1 MNEGICEEIK
11 SVVRTLLTRKCIG
24 GVHTP
29 EAQLFR
35 KFKNIHDKIIRKKID
50 EDWKQ
55 LENSGCIIRMKKR
68 TKKGTDYHVSL
79 NPKRVF
85 EMKEWL
91 EG

>member
-1 MNEGICEEIK
+1 MEEGINEEVK
-11 SVVRTLLTRKCIG
+11 SIVRTLLTRKRIG

-35 KFKNIHDKIIRKKID
+35 KFKNIHDKEIRKKID

-55 LENSGCIIRMKKR
+55 LETFGYLIRMKKR

-85 EMKEWL
+85 EIKEWI